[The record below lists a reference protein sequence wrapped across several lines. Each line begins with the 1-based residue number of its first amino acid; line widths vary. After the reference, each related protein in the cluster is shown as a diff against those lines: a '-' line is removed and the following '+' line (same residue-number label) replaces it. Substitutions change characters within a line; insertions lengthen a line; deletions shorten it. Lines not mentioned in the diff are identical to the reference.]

1 MRAAAD
7 ECVRVHVRAAHR
19 RSRGCSG
26 APRVT
31 NGQVERMHRTLKDAS
46 VRRYCYDT
54 HDQLRARVQL
64 FLDAYNHARRLE
76 TFRGLMPYEFICKA
90 WANEPHRFTRDPTH
104 DTLGPNI

>member
-1 MRAAAD
+1 
-7 ECVRVHVRAAHR
+7 
-19 RSRGCSG
+19 
-26 APRVT
+26 VT
-31 NGQVERMHRTLKDAS
+31 NGQVERMHRTLKDAT

-90 WANEPHRFTRDPTH
+90 WADEPHRFTRDPTH